1 MKKTAIV
8 TQFYKSFN
16 YGGVIQAYALQ
27 NCLRDLGV
35 ENELALVDFYSGQ
48 GFKKRQ
54 VKQQTGRYS
63 LSFWLYLKVCKLIE
77 RCLLARRKG
86 RFERFKADHMAV
98 SDVVYSD
105 ANIQQAN
112 QRYDC
117 FVAGSDQIWNPDQS
131 CDAFFLTFAEESC
144 RKISYAASIGVD
156 SVSREYLQYM
166 VPLIDRLDAVSV
178 REPSAVKI
186 LEGHVHKPVSC
197 VLDPTLLLSKEKWE
211 ELCHPS
217 GQKGDYIFVYLLG
230 DSEQGCRLAQE
241 VSEKLHTRVVLVPFG
256 AGHVRKS
263 EAQLHGKWA
272 LNASPADFL
281 SLVHDAKYVIT
292 DSFHGAVFSL
302 IFHKSFC
309 TIERVDSGS
318 SSPMNA
324 RLYDLLGTAGMPDR
338 LQRDAESVA
347 AVLQEP
353 INFAAVDARLAER
366 IEYSKNFLRRA
377 LELEPGE
384 KEA

>member
-27 NCLRDLGV
+27 NCLRELGV
-35 ENELALVDFYSGQ
+35 ENELAQVDFYSGQ

-54 VKQQTGRYS
+54 AAQQTRRYP
-63 LSFWLYLKVCKLIE
+63 LPFRVYRKACQLIE

-86 RFERFKADHMAV
+86 RFERFKAEHMAV

-117 FVAGSDQIWNPDQS
+117 FVAGSDQIWNPSQS
-131 CDAFFLTFAEESC
+131 CDAFFLTFAEENC

-156 SVSREYLQYM
+156 SVSQEYLRYI
-166 VPLIDRLDAVSV
+166 VPLIDRFDAVSV

-197 VLDPTLLLSKEKWE
+197 VLDPTLLLSKERWE
-211 ELCHPS
+211 KLCHPS

-230 DSEQGCRLAQE
+230 NSERGYRLAQE

-256 AGHVRKS
+256 ARHVRKS
-263 EAQLHGKWA
+263 VMQLHGKWA
-272 LNASPADFL
+272 LSASPADFL
-281 SLVHDAKYVIT
+281 SLVHDARYVIT

-309 TIERVDSGS
+309 AIERVDGGS

-324 RLYDLLGTAGMPDR
+324 RLYDLLGTAGLPDR
-338 LQRDAESVA
+338 LQRDAAGAV

-353 INFAAVDARLAER
+353 IDFASVDARLAER
-366 IEYSKNFLRRA
+366 IEYSKDFLRRA